1 MPSHPHEHRGNLGCG
16 KVSDFMVCVQEPRN
30 PLVEDAHQQLSEEID
45 PMRNVYKRQGFSRL
59 PVFLKCATNNKAS
72 TVLEAFYGAVERYG
86 LPLRLRSDAGGENV
100 KLWQYMN
107 EHRGERSAI
116 IGKST
121 HNQRIERLW
130 RDVFE
135 GCLHHFY
142 QLFHYL
148 EDDGK
153 LDPLQEVQLF
163 ALQYVYTS
171 RINQSL
177 EEWSSAWAGHR
188 LRTAGKTP
196 FQLWYDGQVENP
208 VGIPEH
214 ELDLHH
220 SGSDDEEYENEISQV
235 CVKCLLYTSRCL

>member
-1 MPSHPHEHRGNLGCG
+1 
-16 KVSDFMVCVQEPRN
+16 
-30 PLVEDAHQQLSEEID
+30 
-45 PMRNVYKRQGFSRL
+45 
-59 PVFLKCATNNKAS
+59 
-72 TVLEAFYGAVERYG
+72 
-86 LPLRLRSDAGGENV
+86 
-100 KLWQYMN
+100 MN

-153 LDPLQEVQLF
+153 LDPLQEVHLF

-196 FQLWYDGQVENP
+196 SQLWYDGQVENP

-220 SGSDDEEYENEISQV
+220 SGSDDEEYDNEISQV
-235 CVKCLLYTSRCL
+235 TCVQEPRNPLVEDARQQLSEEIDPMRSSSELSVDVYLDVVQFIMNYLS